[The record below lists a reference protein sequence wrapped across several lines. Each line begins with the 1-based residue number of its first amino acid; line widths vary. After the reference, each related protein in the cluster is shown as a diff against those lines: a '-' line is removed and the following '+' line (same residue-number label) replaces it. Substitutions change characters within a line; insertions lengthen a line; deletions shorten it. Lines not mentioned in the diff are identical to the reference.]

1 LNGTGGFCINWKVV
15 GGLGAVAVAVWAVA
29 PRFVAGLLP
38 LLLIAVCPLSM
49 LIMMKSMSGT
59 RRT

>member
-1 LNGTGGFCINWKVV
+1 
-15 GGLGAVAVAVWAVA
+15 
-29 PRFVAGLLP
+29 LLP